1 MWMRMLVNH
10 VVRQAAEDKVKGFLM
25 DTVQGQAGPVTGG
38 ELTPDD
44 LKCDVLLVFG
54 SRSEAGGW
62 VDQLKDAQ
70 QWPMDEALL
79 YAGQSGGCRCLA
91 VEAKGEQPVGPF
103 LQQLLPLAAPR
114 LVVVAGFA
122 VAVSEELSRR
132 AILLATTMKSK
143 MESGGINSTIDLGDL
158 EDDSKAGVF
167 RGIGW
172 SQTDFPKAGDERISL
187 WRDTQ
192 ARFCDPDGYDVAQ
205 ICDQAGVPWVVI
217 RVLTER
223 AIETPTL
230 PLKALLSQE
239 TVAAKVGAA
248 VSALWQEPKSATE
261 LWKIHEDAIKAS
273 DRLAKFIAVFL
284 QGMEQ
289 DEA

>member
-1 MWMRMLVNH
+1 MWMRMLVNQ

-25 DTVQGQAGPVTGG
+25 DTVQGQNGPVTGG

-62 VDQLKDAQ
+62 VDQLQQAQ
-70 QWPMDEALL
+70 QWPMDEAVL
-79 YAGQSGGCRCLA
+79 YGGQSGSCRCIA
-91 VEAKGEQPVGPF
+91 VEAKGDQPLESF

-122 VAVSEELSRR
+122 VALAEELGRR
-132 AILLATTMKSK
+132 AILLATTMKS
-143 MESGGINSTIDLGDL
+143 TGDL
-158 EDDSKAGVF
+158 EPMTSTTDLGELKDDPKSGVF
-167 RGIGW
+167 CGAGW
-172 SQTDFPKAGDERISL
+172 SQADFPKPGNERVAL
-187 WRDTQ
+187 WRETQ
-192 ARFCDPDGYDVAQ
+192 ARFCDPDGYEVAR
-205 ICDQAGVPWVVI
+205 ICDQANVPWVVI

-223 AIETPTL
+223 ANETQTL

-261 LWKIHEDAIKAS
+261 LWKIHEDAVKAS
-273 DRLAKFIAVFL
+273 DRLAKFVRVFL
-284 QGMEQ
+284 AGMEHG
-289 DEA
+289 ES